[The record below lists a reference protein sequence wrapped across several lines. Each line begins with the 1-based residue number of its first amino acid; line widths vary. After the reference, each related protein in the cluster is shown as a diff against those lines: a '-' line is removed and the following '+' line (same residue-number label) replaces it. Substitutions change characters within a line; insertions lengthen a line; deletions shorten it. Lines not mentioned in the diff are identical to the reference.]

1 MLDAL
6 VVGAGG
12 VGSAAL
18 YHLARRGLSVRGID
32 RFAPPHD
39 RGSSHGDTRV
49 IRLAYFEHPDY
60 VPLLRRAYAL
70 WEELA
75 QATNQELYVE
85 CGALQVGP
93 PEGALLPG
101 LDRAAAEHELALERY
116 DAASF
121 AERWPGFVLPPGAE
135 ARFERRAGYLRV
147 EDCIAAHLEL
157 AQAAG
162 AELLTDT
169 VVRGW
174 QRRGPDQ
181 VEVETSAGTFAARRL
196 IVTPGAW
203 ASGLLAG
210 LGVPLQVTRQA
221 LFWFEAERVQ
231 AKDQGAP
238 VYFYELADGRFY
250 YGFPAEGGVAK
261 AARHYGGASVA
272 DPLALDRELRPA
284 EEEDLRG
291 FLSGHLKGV
300 GGARQRHAV
309 CMYTNTPDE
318 NFLVGRHPEAGEVVF
333 AAGLS
338 GHGFKFA
345 SALGEALAAL
355 ACDEEPPASV
365 GFLSP
370 GRFAGS

>member
-1 MLDAL
+1 VLDAL

-18 YHLARRGLSVRGID
+18 YHLARRGLSVRGVD

-39 RGSSHGDTRV
+39 WGSSHGDTRV

-75 QATNQELYVE
+75 QATRQELYVE

-93 PEGALLPG
+93 PQGALLPG
-101 LDRAAAEHELALERY
+101 LDKAAAEHDLVLERF
-116 DAASF
+116 DATSF
-121 AERWPGFVLPPGAE
+121 AARWPGFVLPEGAE
-135 ARFERRAGYLRV
+135 ARFEQRAGFLRV
-147 EDCIAAHLEL
+147 EDCIAAHLQL

-162 AELLTDT
+162 AELVTDT
-169 VVRGW
+169 VVSGW
-174 QRRGPDQ
+174 QRRGPDH
-181 VEVETSAGTFAARRL
+181 VEVETSAGILAARRL

-203 ASGLLAG
+203 APGLLAG
-210 LGVPLQVTRQA
+210 LKVPLRVTRQA
-221 LFWFEAERVQ
+221 LFWFEAEELQ
-231 AKDQGAP
+231 ARAGGAP
-238 VYFYELADGRFY
+238 VYFYELGDGRFY
-250 YGFPAEGGVAK
+250 YGFPAEGGAAK
-261 AARHYGGASVA
+261 AARHYGGSEVA

-284 EEEDLRG
+284 EEADLRA
-291 FLSGHLKGV
+291 FLSGHLRGV
-300 GGARQRHAV
+300 GGARLRHAV

-318 NFLVGRHPEAGEVVF
+318 NFLVGRHPDAGEVVF

-355 ACDEEPPASV
+355 ATDEETPASV
-365 GFLSP
+365 AFLSP
-370 GRFAGS
+370 TRFGY

>member
-1 MLDAL
+1 M
-6 VVGAGG
+6 VGAGG

-18 YHLARRGLSVRGID
+18 YHLAQRGLSVCGID

-75 QATNQELYVE
+75 RQSGQELYVE

-93 PEGALLPG
+93 PQGALLPG

-116 DAASF
+116 DAGSF
-121 AERWPGFVLPPGAE
+121 AARWPGFSLPPGAE

-147 EDCIAAHLEL
+147 EDCVAAHLKL
-157 AQAAG
+157 ARRAG
-162 AELLTDT
+162 AELRTGTLAQ
-169 VVRGW
+169 GW
-174 QRRGPDQ
+174 RRRGPDH
-181 VEVETSAGTFAARRL
+181 VEVETSAGTLAARRL

-203 ASGLLAG
+203 ASQLLEG
-210 LGVPLQVTRQA
+210 LGVPLRVTRQA
-221 LFWFEAERVQ
+221 LFWFEASDLQARER
-231 AKDQGAP
+231 GAP

-250 YGFPAEGGVAK
+250 YGFPAEGGEAK
-261 AARHYGGASVA
+261 AARHYGGAEVS
-272 DPLALDRELRPA
+272 DPLALDRERRPA
-284 EEEDLRG
+284 EEEDLRA
-291 FLSGHLKGV
+291 FLAGHVRGVSG
-300 GGARQRHAV
+300 ACRRHAV

-318 NFLVGRHPEAGEVVF
+318 NFLVGRHPAAGEVVF

-355 ACDEEPPASV
+355 ACDEAPPASV
-365 GFLSP
+365 AFLSP
-370 GRFAGS
+370 SRFG